1 MNRDDVIRRRE
12 RRKKVVTE
20 RREVAERVLD
30 RLARIEGQV
39 RGIRKMIQDERDCEA
54 ILTQVLAARAG
65 LERAAGEIV
74 GGYIDECMTGDTPEQ
89 ARSKISRTV
98 KLLTRAV

>member
-1 MNRDDVIRRRE
+1 MADRAE
-12 RRKKVVTE
+12 T
-20 RREVAERVLD
+20 AERVLS
-30 RLARIEGQV
+30 RLARVEGQV
-39 RGIRKMIQDERDCEA
+39 RGIRKMIEDGRDCEA
-54 ILTQVLAARAG
+54 ILTQVLAARAA

-74 GGYIDECMTGDTPEQ
+74 GGYINECMTGDDPER

>member
-1 MNRDDVIRRRE
+1 VNAVSEQERIRN
-12 RRKKVVTE
+12 
-20 RREVAERVLD
+20 AEAEQRIMD

-39 RGIRKMIQDERDCEA
+39 RGIRKMIEEGRDCEA
-54 ILTQVLAARAG
+54 VLTQVLAARAA

-74 GGYIDECMTGDTPEQ
+74 GTYIDECMVGQNPEQ

-98 KLLTRAV
+98 KLLTRAS

>member
-1 MNRDDVIRRRE
+1 MARNPE
-12 RRKKVVTE
+12 TE
-20 RREVAERVLD
+20 QRVLD

-39 RGIRKMIQDERDCEA
+39 RGIRKMIEEQRDCEA
-54 ILTQVLAARAG
+54 ILTQVLAARTA

-74 GGYIDECMTGDTPEQ
+74 GGYIEECMLGEDAEA

-98 KLLTRAV
+98 RLLTRAS